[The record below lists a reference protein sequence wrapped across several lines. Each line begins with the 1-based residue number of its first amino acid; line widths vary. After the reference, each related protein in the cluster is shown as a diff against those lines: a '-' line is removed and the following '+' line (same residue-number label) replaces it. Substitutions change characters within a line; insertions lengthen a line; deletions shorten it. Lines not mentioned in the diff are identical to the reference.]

1 MTAEHSGHAAHAAHG
16 GQRPAP
22 VPVTDVL
29 TAGLLAGL
37 RDRAA
42 RLDEANAFP
51 HEDLH
56 ELAAAGYLGA
66 LAPEADGGLGWDLPV
81 VVAGQRLLAQHAP
94 ATALAVNMHLIWNGV
109 AHILSGQGDDSLDF
123 VLRESAAGE
132 VFAFGISEAGNDAV
146 LFDSDTV
153 AEPLAGGAYRFTGTK
168 IFTTLSPVWTR
179 LGIFG
184 KTPDGGRL
192 VFGFLDR
199 TASGWAADDSSW
211 DMLGMRA
218 THSHTTRL
226 DGTVVPADRIVRQIP
241 TGPNADPLTFGIFAS
256 FLTLVAAVYTGVGER
271 AVELAVDRLGSRR
284 SKVTGEA
291 LSQDPVLRYKAAEA
305 SLRHLAMDT
314 QLRSIAGDIEAGADL
329 GAEWFPRLVANK
341 TMAVR
346 TAKAQVDFAL
356 EASGGAAYHRQ
367 SEISRLYRDVMA
379 GVFHPSDDES
389 AHQTLANALL
399 GPLT

>member
-1 MTAEHSGHAAHAAHG
+1 MID
-16 GQRPAP
+16 PA
-22 VPVTDVL
+22 TVL
-29 TAGLLAGL
+29 TTDLLDGIRA
-37 RDRAA
+37 RAA
-42 RLDEANAFP
+42 GYDEANAFP
-51 HEDLH
+51 HEDLRLLQ
-56 ELAAAGYLGA
+56 EAGYLGA
-66 LAPEADGGLGWDLPV
+66 LAPTADGGLGWDLPA
-81 VVAGQRLLAQHAP
+81 VVAAQRLLARHSP

-109 AHILSGQGDDSLDF
+109 AHILRRQGDESLGF
-123 VLRESAAGE
+123 IHRESAAGE
-132 VFAFGISEAGNDAV
+132 IFAFGISEAGNDAV

-153 AEPLAGGAYRFTGTK
+153 AEPLAGGSFGFTGTK

-179 LGIFG
+179 LGTFG

-199 TASGWAADDSSW
+199 SAAGWAADGSSW

-226 DGTVVPADRIVRQIP
+226 TGAVVPAERIVRQIP

-271 AVELAVDRLGSRR
+271 ALELAVQHLGRRR

-305 SLRHLAMDT
+305 SLRQLTMDT
-314 QLRSIAGDIEAGADL
+314 QLRSVAADIEAGADL

-346 TAKAQVDFAL
+346 TAKAQADFAL
-356 EASGGAAYHRQ
+356 EASGGASYHRGH
-367 SEISRLYRDVMA
+367 ELSRLYRDVMA

-399 GPLT
+399 GPVNR